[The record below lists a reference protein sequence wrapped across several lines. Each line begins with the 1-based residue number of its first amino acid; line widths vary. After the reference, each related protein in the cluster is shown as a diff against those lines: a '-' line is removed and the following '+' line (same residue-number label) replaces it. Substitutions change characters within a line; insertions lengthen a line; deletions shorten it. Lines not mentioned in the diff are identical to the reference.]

1 MWWWTYLRQWKSRSI
16 LPKRALFTLK
26 SDASDLGWGAVY
38 LNQKTS
44 TGGVWNTRDD
54 PPHQLQGTSCSL
66 AGAPMLCFNPTGCT
80 HTSSDRQHSIS
91 GLYEQNGRSAFQEPV
106 STSIT
111 GLGSVPPQEPYDFSR
126 APSRLTEP
134 TGRQRVE
141 NRLGFFRMGTVHP
154 DLPQTD
160 GDEGPM
166 YCGCLCIP
174 SFSQTSNILQL
185 EIGPR
190 SKSSGCS
197 NTVVEQHQRLCLP
210 SILPNRQVS
219 SQNQIREGTLG
230 TVDHKLGFLYSQR
243 CWCNLRSYFRAT
255 TC

>member
-1 MWWWTYLRQWKSRSI
+1 MLPIWAGEQYISTRKHQQEVYGIHETI
-16 LPKRALFTLK
+16 LHINCKELLAAWLGLQCYASTLQDVRA
-26 SDASDLGWGAVY
+26 
-38 LNQKTS
+38 
-44 TGGVWNTRDD
+44 
-54 PPHQLQGTSCSL
+54 
-66 AGAPMLCFNPTGCT
+66 
-80 HTSSDRQHSIS
+80 HTSSDTQHSS
-91 GLYEQNGRSAFQEPV
+91 SSLCEQNGRSAFQEPV